1 MTEIQTGPKK
11 GQIRKTVQLHIPP
24 YVFKRKTDA
33 KVIGK
38 KAYFECLTCLKN
50 DVRNSAHAI
59 KHENEYDEAWY
70 ELVQWPIEHDCAPS
84 ATSHL
89 ARIFTERCYSA
100 VEADPTKSIFQIYK
114 DIRAEMGQELT
125 PDEKIS
131 FLSKIP
137 RFFAG

>member
-1 MTEIQTGPKK
+1 M
-11 GQIRKTVQLHIPP
+11 
-24 YVFKRKTDA
+24 
-33 KVIGK
+33 
-38 KAYFECLTCLKN
+38 
-50 DVRNSAHAI
+50 RNCAHAI

-131 FLSKIP
+131 FLSEIP
-137 RFFAG
+137 RLHSIKVQLYKHRRKFIPTAPQNFVSKILYVIDYKL

>member
-1 MTEIQTGPKK
+1 M
-11 GQIRKTVQLHIPP
+11 
-24 YVFKRKTDA
+24 
-33 KVIGK
+33 
-38 KAYFECLTCLKN
+38 
-50 DVRNSAHAI
+50 RNCAHAI

-125 PDEKIS
+125 SDEKIS
-131 FLSKIP
+131 FLSEIP
-137 RFFAG
+137 RLHSIKVQLYKHRRKFIPTAPQNFVSKILYYKL

>member
-1 MTEIQTGPKK
+1 M
-11 GQIRKTVQLHIPP
+11 
-24 YVFKRKTDA
+24 
-33 KVIGK
+33 
-38 KAYFECLTCLKN
+38 
-50 DVRNSAHAI
+50 RNCAHAI

-114 DIRAEMGQELT
+114 DIRTEMGQLVDISSILPQELVQV
-125 PDEKIS
+125 IY
-131 FLSKIP
+131 L
-137 RFFAG
+137 